1 MTEVKDTDLFDL
13 EDEDFDTI
21 LASDISFHGN
31 IKFAR
36 PFMIR
41 GRVDGSIEATS
52 DLVVD
57 TNAVVKAGITAD
69 RVLVRGKVTG
79 NITAKNLV
87 FVTSSGS
94 VAGDILSKQ
103 VVLEAGSFFSGRCTM
118 TQDSL

>member
-31 IKFAR
+31 IKFAK

-41 GRVDGSIEATS
+41 GKVDGSIEATS

-57 TNAVVKAGITAD
+57 TNSVVKAGISAS
-69 RVLVRGKVTG
+69 RVLVRGKVEG
-79 NITAKNLV
+79 NINAQNLV

-94 VAGDILSKQ
+94 VSGDISSRQ
-103 VVLEAGSFFSGRCTM
+103 VVLEPGSYFSGRCTM
-118 TQDSL
+118 IK